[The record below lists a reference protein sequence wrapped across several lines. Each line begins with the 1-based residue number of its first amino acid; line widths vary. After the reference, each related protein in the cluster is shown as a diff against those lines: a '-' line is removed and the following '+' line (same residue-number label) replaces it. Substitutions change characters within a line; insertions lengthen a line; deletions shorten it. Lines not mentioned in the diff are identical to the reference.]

1 MGPAFLYLIRDLA
14 IFLALFG
21 VPGYLLCRA
30 SLRDPSRME
39 ALVLSILAGT
49 VSVSILSFSVALA
62 FELFLTVKLLVIS
75 AAFVSLAS
83 LLVIGMRAGGLS
95 GFLKELSSF
104 GDPTRGGLW
113 ALLLGA
119 AVFVIYL
126 VNYDREHFYYFCI
139 NQVVM
144 YAVEPDAM
152 LEEDLARIEEGLCD
166 REYQADATDSQGELF
181 SRICAGK
188 EGPRS
193 TMDLKY
199 RSTTGQRFGTTALIA
214 PFPAL
219 YRVFGFRLFFALLG
233 FMVVVFTFLLVGRLL
248 ENPAIGL
255 VAAAFAALNP
265 AVIKIVVQDENVMAL
280 ALTLAGLYLLLRD
293 PEPNLLAGMAIG
305 AASGIRHFEIILF
318 PAAIYYVWSASAKD
332 WKTAG
337 ARSLRILVPGLL
349 ALIPC
354 FIHHEAAYGTIFSHE
369 HFVDE
374 AYFDAPHRFLFW
386 DFTHQ
391 GLLNF
396 PFYWDVIRTPFN
408 PFPTFLYYPLYISAH
423 LGLVAC
429 GVICV
434 GAAWIFTNQRRIF
447 WMLIVWIVPIACML
461 SVLEDWLEANKMGV
475 CLTLFAGLILAFGC
489 GLRSLVETPRWK
501 KILALAATSAVL
513 FGMVHAAGRIDVPPD
528 SRFYDKGPDLRHERR
543 EYVEYEQA
551 KFTKAN
557 LLPDFTLVEEY
568 TPLNLKRRLAG
579 LAYDFSSRDYLLDRE
594 WLPGDMLHEAPPVR
608 LAIDLNE
615 PIIGR
620 TDFLRLD
627 AASGDDPVFVDL
639 TVSDLE
645 YGVDDIQVEWAEFP
659 LDVMFYRPTGREI
672 KIYLRFGEM
681 RTDDIDF
688 VAPRF
693 GIEPPPHAN
702 VAVRPGSAP
711 VIPFIV
717 SSTARLKVVEIVDA
731 EHSAYYIWKVTVK
744 QGELDV
750 KGPYKYFFD

>member
-1 MGPAFLYLIRDLA
+1 LIRDLA
-14 IFLALFG
+14 IFIALFG

-30 SLRDPSRME
+30 SVRDPSRME
-39 ALVLSILAGT
+39 ALVLTILAGT
-49 VSVSILSFSVALA
+49 VSVSILAFSVALA
-62 FELFLTVKLLVIS
+62 FELFLTVRLLLLS
-75 AAFVSLAS
+75 AAAVSLAS
-83 LLVIGMRAGGLS
+83 LLVIGKRAGGLS
-95 GFLKELSSF
+95 ASLRDLSSF
-104 GDPTRGGLW
+104 GTPTRGGLW

-144 YAVEPDAM
+144 YAVEPNAM

-166 REYQADATDSQGELF
+166 REYSADATDSQGELF

-188 EGPRS
+188 DGPRS
-193 TMDLKY
+193 GMDLKY

-219 YRVFGFRLFFALLG
+219 YKVFGFRLFFALLG

-248 ENPAIGL
+248 DNPAIGL
-255 VAAAFAALNP
+255 VAAALAALNP
-265 AVIKIVVQDENVMAL
+265 GVIKIVVQDENVMAL
-280 ALTLAGLYLLLRD
+280 AFTLAGLYLLLRD
-293 PEPNLLAGMAIG
+293 PVPNLLAGMAIG

-318 PAAIYYVWSASAKD
+318 LAAIYYWWPASVKD
-332 WKTAG
+332 WKAAG
-337 ARSLRILVPGLL
+337 ARSLRILVPGFLV
-349 ALIPC
+349 LIPC

-369 HFVDE
+369 HFIDE

-423 LGLVAC
+423 LGFVAC

-434 GAAWIFTNQRRIF
+434 GAAWIFVNQRRLF
-447 WMLIVWIVPIACML
+447 WTLIIWILPIVCMF

-475 CLTLFAGLILAFGC
+475 CLTLFAGMILGFAC
-489 GLRSLVETPRWK
+489 GLRSLLEPPRWK
-501 KILALAATSAVL
+501 KALALVASTAVL
-513 FGMVHAAGRIDVPPD
+513 FGLVRAADKIHFPPD
-528 SRFYDKGPDLRHERR
+528 TRFYDKGPELRHERR
-543 EYVEYEQA
+543 EYVEFEQA
-551 KFTKAN
+551 KFTKGN
-557 LLPDFTLVEEY
+557 LLPDFSLVEEY
-568 TPLNLKRRLAG
+568 TPLDIKRRLAG
-579 LAYDFSSRDYLLDRE
+579 LAYDFTRRDYLLDRE
-594 WLPGDMLHEAPPVR
+594 WLPGDMMHDAPPVR
-608 LAIDLNE
+608 LAIDLTA

-620 TDFLRLD
+620 TDFLRPD
-627 AASGDDPVFVDL
+627 PASGDDPVFVDL
-639 TVSDLE
+639 TVPDLE
-645 YGVDDIQVEWAEFP
+645 YEVDDIQVEWAEFP

-681 RTDDIDF
+681 RVDDIDF

-702 VAVRPGSAP
+702 VVDRPGSEP